1 MIRSIVIAAS
11 IATAAAAQ
19 TAGAPA
25 PQGEPSAPAAAA
37 PQAAAPQAPAPA
49 TQPSASPEGR
59 AQIDAVVAFLKAWG
73 KGQWDAARP
82 VAADQVK
89 VRAGAQTTTVD
100 VAAGKADAKA
110 VLPFHGLQVVRENGI
125 PVGVDVAELAVRI
138 GESETRGKAHVATE
152 DHAGQV
158 RVTAVTIE

>member
-19 TAGAPA
+19 TQSAPADTTPQVPAPQAAPA
-25 PQGEPSAPAAAA
+25 PQVAPAAAA
-37 PQAAAPQAPAPA
+37 
-49 TQPSASPEGR
+49 QPSASVDGK

-73 KGQWDAARP
+73 KGHLDEARP

-89 VRAGAQTTTVD
+89 VRAGAQSATVD
-100 VAAGKADAKA
+100 VVAGKGDAKA
-110 VLPFHGLQVVRENGI
+110 MLPFHGLQVVRENGI
-125 PVGVDVAELAVRI
+125 PVGVDVTELAVRI
-138 GESETRGKAHVATE
+138 GESEMRGKAHVATE
-152 DHAGQV
+152 DHAGQI